1 MSSGPFFLSI
11 QQVLAIHRRVVEE
24 FGGDPGIRDAGL
36 LESAVAMP
44 AAQVAGEFLHEDLF
58 AMAAAYLFHLCK
70 NHPFLDGNKRTA
82 LSSAL
87 VFLVLNETELDASD
101 AARVRFEGRFE
112 VGSNEPAP
120 ASPGLVSFAFFL
132 FFFASARRSAR
143 RAA

>member
-101 AARVRFEGRFE
+101 EQLEELTVGIAEGRLSKDDARGFFRRCGGAG
-112 VGSNEPAP
+112 GS
-120 ASPGLVSFAFFL
+120 
-132 FFFASARRSAR
+132 
-143 RAA
+143 